1 MPDEHTP
8 APRPAVIQVDVRR
21 LKELDAEN
29 RMLVAENLR
38 LRARLIELE
47 QEIKRLD
54 SSWELDPTWRD
65 PPRAPVALLP
75 DDEDGED
82 DGTGEL

>member
-1 MPDEHTP
+1 MCNEHTP
-8 APRPAVIQVDVRR
+8 APKPVVIQVDVRR
-21 LKELDAEN
+21 LKELDADN

-54 SSWELDPTWRD
+54 SAWELDPTLKD
-65 PPRAPVALLP
+65 PPRAPHTLLP
-75 DDEDGED
+75 EDENE
-82 DGTGEL
+82 EE